1 MQTEVYAKKKLEKEE
16 EIVETLVAIS
26 VVSKRLAKKLT
37 KLNAQK
43 RTKGGKYLIEQ
54 DERVVRGSYRT
65 TQVR

>member
-1 MQTEVYAKKKLEKEE
+1 MQTEVYAKKMLEKDE

-26 VVSKRLAKKLT
+26 VVSKRLAKKLA

-43 RTKGGKYLIEQ
+43 RTKGGKYPIEQ

>member
-1 MQTEVYAKKKLEKEE
+1 MQTEVYAKKMLEKDE

-26 VVSKRLAKKLT
+26 VVSKRLAKKLA

-43 RTKGGKYLIEQ
+43 RTKGGKYPIEQ
-54 DERVVRGSYRT
+54 DERVVRSSYRT